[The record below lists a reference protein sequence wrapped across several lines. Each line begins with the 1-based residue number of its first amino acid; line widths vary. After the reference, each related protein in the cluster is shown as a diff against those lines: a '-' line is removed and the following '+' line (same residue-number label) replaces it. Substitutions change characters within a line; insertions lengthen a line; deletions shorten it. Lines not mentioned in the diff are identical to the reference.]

1 MLPERLTQLLT
12 AYIDGELSSRQR
24 KAVTRL
30 LRKSPEARKLLQ
42 EMQQDSIV
50 LRGLPRKKMKQDL
63 SQTLPGTIEMRGL
76 KLPPP
81 PSTAAPRVTTVPVW
95 VALIAA
101 TLLLGGIG
109 VGSYLF
115 FATANKKTPHTT
127 SARAEPSTPS
137 KQATPPGQPSTATSK
152 KVR

>member
-42 EMQQDSIV
+42 EMQQDSMI
-50 LRGLPRKKMKQDL
+50 LRHLPRKKMKQDL
-63 SQTLPGTIEMRGL
+63 SRTLPGTIEMRGL

-81 PSTAAPRVTTVPVW
+81 PAPAAAPRPAIVPVW
-95 VALIAA
+95 VVLVVAA
-101 TLLLGGIG
+101 LLLGGVG
-109 VGSYLF
+109 YGSYTF
-115 FATANKKTPHTT
+115 FGSLPQKAPPA
-127 SARAEPSTPS
+127 
-137 KQATPPGQPSTATSK
+137 ATPP
-152 KVR
+152 VRSPDTPVQ